1 MPCHSWPDFGQ
12 KCWFL
17 AFVSKSLYS
26 YVPNCRGGVTLPFL
40 PKKFPKMALF
50 WNKLLNKKKTK
61 SFRGKTRSNS
71 EITHQEEH
79 FMPYLTPSVKNKIDL
94 PPPLLLHPL
103 LLEAGE
109 EFVQPLPVVKSLYIR
124 SENYSR
130 SVYNEVS
137 ALERCPPYGM
147 SASFI
152 VAIFSKSR

>member
-1 MPCHSWPDFGQ
+1 M
-12 KCWFL
+12 K
-17 AFVSKSLYS
+17 
-26 YVPNCRGGVTLPFL
+26 N
-40 PKKFPKMALF
+40 
-50 WNKLLNKKKTK
+50 TK
-61 SFRGKTRSNS
+61 RTES
-71 EITHQEEH
+71 THQEEH
-79 FMPYLTPSVKNKIDL
+79 FKPYLTPQLKNKIYL
-94 PPPLLLHPL
+94 HPPLLLHPL

-130 SVYNEVS
+130 SVYKEVS